1 MSRLEHAIEYMEDI
15 EIEPMLLLGQSE
27 EINDYAEAFVGV
39 ILDESKAVYDE
50 DKIIKV
56 LIERDGMDDMEA
68 IEFFEF
74 NIRGSYMGDRT
85 PMYIKTDF

>member
-1 MSRLEHAIEYMEDI
+1 MNRLEQAIEYMEDI
-15 EIEPMLLLGQSE
+15 DVEPMLLLGHSE
-27 EINDYAEAFVGV
+27 EVNDYAEAFVGI

-74 NIRGSYMGDRT
+74 NIRGSYMGDKT